1 MQFAT
6 ATLVGRLTRDP
17 VKRGADDNPTVA
29 LAIAVNRSYR
39 RNGDENYT
47 EETHYFDAT
56 IFGGGLARRVL
67 AKCHTG
73 HVVTLTGR
81 LEDHRWTP
89 QDEETE
95 RRQVR
100 IIVSELDS
108 PAMYVKTEQPADE
121 KQQVIADLEAEL
133 EQAREGAAA

>member
-6 ATLVGRLTRDP
+6 ATLVGRLTRAP
-17 VKRGADDNPTVA
+17 IKRGTDDNPTVA

-56 IFGGGLARRVL
+56 IFGGGLARRIL

-73 HVVTLTGR
+73 DVVTLTGR

-89 QDEETE
+89 QGEETE

-108 PAMYVKTEQPADE
+108 PAMYVKSEQPADE
-121 KQQVIADLEAEL
+121 QQQLIADLESQP
-133 EQAREGAAA
+133 EQEREAATA